1 MANFRDARAAGAN
14 WNHTVRKLKS
24 LGGDVGGETDNKKN
38 ANNAGGKKRS
48 KPEADDMPQAP
59 PAKRGRKRKT
69 ALPTAG
75 EDEPDDQKLI
85 IKGEEGEK
93 GEAGEI

>member
-1 MANFRDARAAGAN
+1 MANFRDASAAAAN

-24 LGGDVGGETDNKKN
+24 LGGDAGGETDNKKT
-38 ANNAGGKKRS
+38 ANNTGGKKRS
-48 KPEADDMPQAP
+48 KPEADDMQQAP

-69 ALPTAG
+69 ALPTA
-75 EDEPDDQKLI
+75 EEFETDEQKVI
-85 IKGEEGEK
+85 VKGDK